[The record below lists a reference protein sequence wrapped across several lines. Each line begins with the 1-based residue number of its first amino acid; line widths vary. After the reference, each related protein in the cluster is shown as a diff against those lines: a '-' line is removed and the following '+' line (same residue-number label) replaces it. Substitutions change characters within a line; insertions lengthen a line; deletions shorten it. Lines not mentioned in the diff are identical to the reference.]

1 MTSNLLSLA
10 FCCGRG
16 NVIHS
21 PNLILFIFFL
31 GHTEDI
37 FPSFPCSE
45 VWPYSHTLANE
56 ESWLCPFWAQ
66 VAKSQCTFLQA
77 PPLRLLQGSYRPCM
91 PAGIARVGHL
101 LTESCWRETHNLHFR
116 LSCVKRLRFLWLVV
130 TAAGLDYR
138 DWLSI
143 NIPYVNSPMRLSVI
157 YCLSLPSLWRTLY
170 SKMKLNITLLKDYC
184 WGCSSV
190 SHIVSP
196 DKNQ

>member
-101 LTESCWRETHNLHFR
+101 LTESCWRETHNLHFTD
-116 LSCVKRLRFLWLVV
+116 FLVL
-130 TAAGLDYR
+130 R
-138 DWLSI
+138 DWGFCGWLLQQLAWI
-143 NIPYVNSPMRLSVI
+143 TVTGYLLIFPM
-157 YCLSLPSLWRTLY
+157 
-170 SKMKLNITLLKDYC
+170 
-184 WGCSSV
+184 
-190 SHIVSP
+190 
-196 DKNQ
+196 